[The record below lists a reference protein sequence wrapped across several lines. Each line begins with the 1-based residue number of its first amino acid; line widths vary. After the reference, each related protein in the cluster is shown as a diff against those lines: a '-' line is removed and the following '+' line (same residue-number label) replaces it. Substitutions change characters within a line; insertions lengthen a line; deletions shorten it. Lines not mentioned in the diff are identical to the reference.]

1 MIEQKLRHQK
11 SKNSGHRISIFGLS
25 RVRPGPPRF
34 TKATFGWFFCY
45 ASAMKKNSSLKPLLF
60 ILTTFCMS
68 SFAGSD
74 PNKMPDLT
82 TAKLN
87 LECNRLLIG
96 KTEEASFNQGL
107 CIGII
112 LGVEYNA
119 HYDKKICVPNN
130 MNIRDRL
137 IVVKNY
143 VETQPKRMREAYA
156 SLAFDALVQKWP
168 CSPK

>member
-1 MIEQKLRHQK
+1 
-11 SKNSGHRISIFGLS
+11 
-25 RVRPGPPRF
+25 
-34 TKATFGWFFCY
+34 
-45 ASAMKKNSSLKPLLF
+45 MKKNVSLKPILIL
-60 ILTTFCMS
+60 LTTFCMN

-87 LECNRLLIG
+87 TECNRLLII
-96 KTEEASFNQGL
+96 KTKEASFNQGL
-107 CIGII
+107 CVGII
-112 LGVEYNA
+112 LGVEDNA
-119 HYDKKICVPNN
+119 HYDKKICVPNT

-143 VETQPKRMREAYA
+143 VETQPKRMKEAYA

-168 CSPK
+168 CTAK

>member
-1 MIEQKLRHQK
+1 MVWLIPPLAAKIQKPP
-11 SKNSGHRISIFGLS
+11 SGSL
-25 RVRPGPPRF
+25 
-34 TKATFGWFFCY
+34 FCY
-45 ASAMKKNSSLKPLLF
+45 ASDMKKKIGLKPLLV
-60 ILTTFCMS
+60 IVATFCMN
-68 SFAGSD
+68 SFAGPD

-87 LECNRLLIG
+87 LECNRLLVS
-96 KTEEASFNQGL
+96 KTKEASFNQGL
-107 CIGII
+107 CVGII
-112 LGVEYNA
+112 LGVEDNA

-143 VETQPKRMREAYA
+143 VETQPKRMKEAYA

-168 CSPK
+168 CSSK

>member
-1 MIEQKLRHQK
+1 M
-11 SKNSGHRISIFGLS
+11 SV
-25 RVRPGPPRF
+25 VRFRPRPPRN
-34 TKATFGWFFCY
+34 TNPPSGGLFCY
-45 ASAMKKNSSLKPLLF
+45 ASRMKKNVGLNLPL
-60 ILTTFCMS
+60 IVLTVFCTN

-82 TAKLN
+82 TANLN
-87 LECNRLLIG
+87 LQCNRLLLS
-96 KTEEASFNQGL
+96 KTAEASFNQGL
-107 CIGII
+107 CVGII
-112 LGVEYNA
+112 LGVEDNA

-143 VETQPKRMREAYA
+143 VETQPKRMKEAYA
-156 SLAFDALVQKWP
+156 SLAFDALIQKWP

>member
-1 MIEQKLRHQK
+1 
-11 SKNSGHRISIFGLS
+11 
-25 RVRPGPPRF
+25 
-34 TKATFGWFFCY
+34 
-45 ASAMKKNSSLKPLLF
+45 MKKNVSLKPILIL
-60 ILTTFCMS
+60 LTTFCMN

-87 LECNRLLIG
+87 TECNRLLII
-96 KTEEASFNQGL
+96 KTKEASFNQGL
-107 CIGII
+107 CVGII
-112 LGVEYNA
+112 LGVEDNA
-119 HYDKKICVPNN
+119 HYDKKICVPNT

-143 VETQPKRMREAYA
+143 VQTQPQRMMEAYA

-168 CSPK
+168 CTAK

>member
-1 MIEQKLRHQK
+1 
-11 SKNSGHRISIFGLS
+11 
-25 RVRPGPPRF
+25 
-34 TKATFGWFFCY
+34 
-45 ASAMKKNSSLKPLLF
+45 MKKNVRSKLILIL
-60 ILTTFCMS
+60 LTTFCMN
-68 SFAGSD
+68 SFAESD

-87 LECNRLLIG
+87 LECNRLLIS
-96 KTEEASFNQGL
+96 KTKEASFNQGL
-107 CIGII
+107 CVGII
-112 LGVEYNA
+112 LGVEDNA

-137 IVVKNY
+137 MVVKNY
-143 VETQPKRMREAYA
+143 VETQPKRMKEAYA